1 MLKAFIFD
9 MDGVIIDSE
18 PIHFEIDM
26 ETARHLGFELTS
38 EDLEKYVGMRNPDM
52 WALIKQ
58 EYGLSQSVEDIV
70 GFQLAQKL
78 TLLDELQIEP
88 IEGIRALLQDLR
100 SHGIKIG
107 LASSSPR
114 VFIEKVLVK
123 FGIRDFF
130 TSVVSGEEVPE
141 GKPAPDI
148 YLEAAK
154 SLGVMPEECV
164 VLEDARSGVRAAKS
178 AGMRCI
184 GFANPGSGNQ
194 DLSAADRIV
203 KSIGEI
209 RVRELFGAE

>member
-1 MLKAFIFD
+1 
-9 MDGVIIDSE
+9 
-18 PIHFEIDM
+18 
-26 ETARHLGFELTS
+26 
-38 EDLEKYVGMRNPDM
+38 MRNPDM